1 MNWFLSLTKKKKCLK
16 LRINEGQAKV
26 VTFTC
31 ILCNFKCFTS
41 SGKFLLLIDVTLV
54 VVPLTD
60 WESLLTPLILIDE
73 VAPDRIPEGL
83 G

>member
-1 MNWFLSLTKKKKCLK
+1 MYL
-16 LRINEGQAKV
+16 
-26 VTFTC
+26 